1 MSDIVVSVEVR
12 ERTGKGGAREARRQ
26 GFVPGVLYGGNR
38 GPVAIALKQ
47 NELVKA
53 INSGKL
59 VANMIKIDHKG
70 EQQSVLTRDIQ
81 FHPVTDMPEHI
92 DFYRVDEDSVVE
104 VAVPVHFINEEK
116 SPGLKK
122 GGALNVVRHEVE
134 VSCPAGQIPSEIV
147 VDLDGLD
154 IGESVHISSV
164 KLPDNVK
171 PVIDDRDF
179 TIATLQAPRA
189 VVEETEEPEEPA
201 DPEVINQKDDGEEA
215 EASAEGE
222 GEDKE

>member
-26 GFVPGVLYGGNR
+26 GFVPGVLYGGDR

-53 INSGKL
+53 INSGNL
-59 VANMIKIDHKG
+59 IANMIKIDHKG

-122 GGALNVVRHEVE
+122 GGALNVVRHEIE
-134 VSCPAGQIPSEIV
+134 VSCPAGQIPNEIV
-147 VDLDGLD
+147 VDLEGLD

-164 KLPDNVK
+164 KLPDNVT

-189 VVEETEEPEEPA
+189 MVEETEEPEEPA

-215 EASAEGE
+215 EASEGE
-222 GEDKE
+222 GDDKE

>member
-26 GFVPGVLYGGNR
+26 GLVPGVLYGGDR
-38 GPVAIALKQ
+38 GPVAISLKQ

-53 INSGKL
+53 ISSGKL
-59 VANMIKIDHKG
+59 IANMIKIDHKG
-70 EQQSVLTRDIQ
+70 EKQSVLARDIQ
-81 FHPVTDMPEHI
+81 FHPVTDVPEHI
-92 DFYRVDEDSVVE
+92 DFYRVDEDSVVQIE
-104 VAVPVHFINEEK
+104 VAVHFINEEK

-122 GGALNVVRHEVE
+122 GGALNVVRHEIE
-134 VSCPAGQIPSEIV
+134 VSCPAGQIPNEIV

-164 KLPDNVK
+164 KLPDNVT

-189 VVEETEEPEEPA
+189 MVEETEEPEEPA

-215 EASAEGE
+215 EASEGE
-222 GEDKE
+222 GDDKE